1 MIQLNK
7 LINQIKFMVEIHL
20 DDTITLTNENI
31 NEASNDIVILG
42 VQCKLINSKINDIIR
57 QNIINRYKK
66 N

>member
-1 MIQLNK
+1 
-7 LINQIKFMVEIHL
+7 MVEIHL